1 MEKISEN
8 AKKII
13 ADIAEN
19 QEMKEIYVN
28 YISLSNETEK
38 TIFWQKL
45 SEQINTKTPL
55 EQQIFHKNLQKG
67 LLAISTRI
75 GALAGNMLEI
85 VPK

>member
-1 MEKISEN
+1 MENISEN

-13 ADIAEN
+13 ANIAEN

-45 SEQINTKTPL
+45 AE
-55 EQQIFHKNLQKG
+55 
-67 LLAISTRI
+67 
-75 GALAGNMLEI
+75 
-85 VPK
+85 

>member
-19 QEMKEIYVN
+19 QELKEIYVN

-38 TIFWQKL
+38 TVFWQKL
-45 SEQINTKTPL
+45 AEQINTKTPL

-85 VPK
+85 VQK

>member
-38 TIFWQKL
+38 TVFWQKL
-45 SEQINTKTPL
+45 AEQINTKTPL

>member
-19 QEMKEIYVN
+19 QELKEIYVN

-38 TIFWQKL
+38 TVFWQKL
-45 SEQINTKTPL
+45 AEQINTKTPL